1 MHVSLNQP
9 PWEFL
14 IVSRFEHVHKMLAAA
29 IQDGG
34 GICHHTTDTT
44 SAMAYIARRKLDGIC
59 IDTRVEGAFNLV
71 GSIRRGNS
79 NRFAAVFACTG
90 EEQDVTRLLNAGV
103 NFVVMRPSPDP
114 QELPAILKAAIP
126 MMSAE
131 RLRYQRHPIV
141 LPVVVKSLEREYPAM
156 TTNISRGGMAVRSPE
171 LLALGSAIRFVLE
184 LPQRAEPVRGR
195 GEIAWAKPEGVM
207 GIRFYLVGE
216 EGKKALWYWIE
227 HWTEG

>member
-1 MHVSLNQP
+1 MNVSLNQS

-14 IVSRFEHVHKMLAAA
+14 IVSTFEHVHKMLAAA

-34 GICHHTTDTT
+34 GVCHHTTDTT

-59 IDTRVEGAFNLV
+59 IDTRIEGAFNLV

-79 NRFAAVFACTG
+79 NRFSAVFACAG
-90 EEQDVTRLLNAGV
+90 EEQDVARLLNAGV
-103 NFVVMRPSPDP
+103 NFVVIRPPDP
-114 QELPAILKAAIP
+114 REIPAILKAAIP

-131 RLRYQRHPIV
+131 RLRYYRHPIV
-141 LPVVVKSLEREYPAM
+141 LPVVVKNLEKEHQAM
-156 TTNISRGGMAVRSPE
+156 TANLSRGGMAVRCPE
-171 LLALGSAIRFVLE
+171 LLTPGSAIQFVLE

-195 GEIAWAKPEGVM
+195 GEIAWAKPEGLM

-216 EGKKALWYWIE
+216 EGKKALWHWME
-227 HWTEG
+227 HRVEG

>member
-1 MHVSLNQP
+1 MHVSLNQS
-9 PWEFL
+9 PWAFL

-34 GICHHTTDTT
+34 GVCHHTTDTT

-79 NRFAAVFACTG
+79 NRFAAVFACAG

-103 NFVVMRPSPDP
+103 NFVVLRPPDP

-131 RLRYQRHPIV
+131 RQRYQRHPIV

-171 LLALGSAIRFVLE
+171 FLAPGSAIRFVLE
-184 LPQRAEPVRGR
+184 LPQRTEPVRGR

-216 EGKKALWYWIE
+216 EGKKALWHWIE
-227 HWTEG
+227 HQTEG